1 VRILLVC
8 LSWLHRFKGATH
20 TSPAETSF
28 DADDCRPCLII
39 FDILYLK
46 ANGHVQRLL
55 TQPLY
60 RRKKLL
66 TEVFTPRKGV
76 IEIAEV
82 TKYSTAQDISNQ
94 LKYILETR
102 CVDLHDFLLLLQELM
117 ALQGGGTLH
126 QKSGLAVRPRRAPA
140 VLGQGQSRPTN

>member
-1 VRILLVC
+1 MGLIPYKLVTQT
-8 LSWLHRFKGATH
+8 L
-20 TSPAETSF
+20 PPETSF
-28 DADDCRPCLII
+28 DADDCRPCLIV

-82 TKYSTAQDISNQ
+82 NKHSTAQDISNQ

-102 CVDLHDFLLLLQELM
+102 CVNIYGFRCQYR
-117 ALQGGGTLH
+117 
-126 QKSGLAVRPRRAPA
+126 S
-140 VLGQGQSRPTN
+140 